1 MKVRILRQVIG
12 NVGGVSLRHYHV
24 GQVYDVP
31 PNLANYM
38 VAQGLAAFEMRS
50 QQTFPRPPDQE
61 RRRKA

>member
-12 NVGGVSLRHYHV
+12 NVGGVSLRHYRV

-50 QQTFPRPPDQE
+50 QQTFPRPPEQE